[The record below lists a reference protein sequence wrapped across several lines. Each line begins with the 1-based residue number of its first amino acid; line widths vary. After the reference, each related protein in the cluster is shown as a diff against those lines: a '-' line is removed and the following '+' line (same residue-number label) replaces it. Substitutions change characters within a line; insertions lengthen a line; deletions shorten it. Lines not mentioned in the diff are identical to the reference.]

1 MGINKEIGGKRVMSD
16 LDKEELIATRKLHG
30 LDDGLFEE
38 EKDQKKMNRENDEI
52 EIENERDKNLYM
64 QGYEQALKDANVN
77 KFFQEGYIYGIQ
89 VENKNFIR
97 NLEEVIYELKEKR
110 KKGNIVIGY
119 WQIKN
124 MIEEIIK
131 QCKIN

>member
-52 EIENERDKNLYM
+52 E
-64 QGYEQALKDANVN
+64 YEKMIID
-77 KFFQEGYIYGIQ
+77 IP
-89 VENKNFIR
+89 
-97 NLEEVIYELKEKR
+97 
-110 KKGNIVIGY
+110 KKT
-119 WQIKN
+119 
-124 MIEEIIK
+124 
-131 QCKIN
+131 